1 MTSKSQK
8 EIPSLRDSYC
18 APHFEFHE
26 ETTVQE
32 TLSHSSGVSISQE
45 GGVIQWEKGKREGKR
60 YRKGGREI

>member
-8 EIPSLRDSYC
+8 EIPSLKDSYC

-32 TLSHSSGVSISQE
+32 TLSHSSGVSI
-45 GGVIQWEKGKREGKR
+45 VKRVE
-60 YRKGGREI
+60 